1 MIITTAATIAG
12 HRIVSTI
19 GLVRG
24 TTVRSRHV
32 GRDLMA
38 GLKTIVGGE
47 VVSYTAMMEDARS
60 EALQRLIAD
69 AEAHGANAVTDLRF
83 STAAVMSGAAEV
95 LAYGTAV
102 TVEPDSAP
110 KRSPTGESS
119 GRGSCIRSG
128 TIGP

>member
-12 HRIVSTI
+12 RRIANTI

-32 GRDLMA
+32 GRDIMA

-47 VVSYTAMMEDARS
+47 IASYTAMMEDARA

-69 AEAHGANAVTDLRF
+69 AEARGANAVTEHPGTCRL
-83 STAAVMSGAAEV
+83 GAAFRDCFRYALRNV
-95 LAYGTAV
+95 
-102 TVEPDSAP
+102 
-110 KRSPTGESS
+110 RS
-119 GRGSCIRSG
+119 
-128 TIGP
+128 

>member
-12 HRIVSTI
+12 RRVARTI

-32 GRDLMA
+32 GRDIMA

-47 VVSYTAMMEDARS
+47 IASYTTMMEEARG

-83 STAAVMSGAAEV
+83 STAAIMSGAAEV

-102 TVEPDSAP
+102 TVEP
-110 KRSPTGESS
+110 E
-119 GRGSCIRSG
+119 
-128 TIGP
+128 

>member
-12 HRIVSTI
+12 RRVVKTF

-32 GRDLMA
+32 GRDIMA

-47 VVSYTAMMEDARS
+47 IASYTTMMEEARG

-83 STAAVMSGAAEV
+83 STAAIMSGAAEV

-102 TVEPDSAP
+102 TVEP
-110 KRSPTGESS
+110 E
-119 GRGSCIRSG
+119 
-128 TIGP
+128 

>member
-12 HRIVSTI
+12 HRIVMTF

-24 TTVRSRHV
+24 STVRSRHV
-32 GRDLMA
+32 GRDIM
-38 GLKTIVGGE
+38 GE
-47 VVSYTAMMEDARS
+47 VASYTTMMEDARS
-60 EALQRLIAD
+60 EALQRLITG

-102 TVEPDSAP
+102 TVEPA
-110 KRSPTGESS
+110 
-119 GRGSCIRSG
+119 
-128 TIGP
+128 

>member
-1 MIITTAATIAG
+1 MIIITAATIAG
-12 HRIVSTI
+12 HRIARTI

-32 GRDLMA
+32 GRDIMA

-47 VVSYTAMMEDARS
+47 IASYTTMMEEARG

-83 STAAVMSGAAEV
+83 STAAIMSGAAEV

-102 TVEPDSAP
+102 TVEP
-110 KRSPTGESS
+110 E
-119 GRGSCIRSG
+119 
-128 TIGP
+128 

>member
-12 HRIVSTI
+12 HRIARTI

-32 GRDLMA
+32 GRDIMA

-47 VVSYTAMMEDARS
+47 IASYTTMMEEARG

-83 STAAVMSGAAEV
+83 STAAIMSGAAEV

-102 TVEPDSAP
+102 TVAP
-110 KRSPTGESS
+110 E
-119 GRGSCIRSG
+119 
-128 TIGP
+128 

>member
-1 MIITTAATIAG
+1 MIIATAATIAG
-12 HRIVSTI
+12 HRIVRTI

-47 VVSYTAMMEDARS
+47 IASYTTMMEEARA
-60 EALQRLIAD
+60 EALQRLVAD
-69 AEAHGANAVTDLRF
+69 AEARGANAITDLRF

-102 TVEPDSAP
+102 TVAP
-110 KRSPTGESS
+110 E
-119 GRGSCIRSG
+119 
-128 TIGP
+128 

>member
-12 HRIVSTI
+12 RRVVKTF

-32 GRDLMA
+32 GRDIMA
-38 GLKTIVGGE
+38 VLKTIVGGE
-47 VVSYTAMMEDARS
+47 IASYTTMMEEARG

-83 STAAVMSGAAEV
+83 STAAIMSGAAEV

-102 TVEPDSAP
+102 TVEP
-110 KRSPTGESS
+110 E
-119 GRGSCIRSG
+119 
-128 TIGP
+128 

>member
-12 HRIVSTI
+12 HRIVRTF

-32 GRDLMA
+32 GRDIMA

-47 VVSYTAMMEDARS
+47 IASYTTMMEDART
-60 EALQRLIAD
+60 EALQRLVTD
-69 AEAHGANAVTDLRF
+69 AEAQGANAVTDLRF
-83 STAAVMSGAAEV
+83 GTAAVMSGAAEV

-102 TVEPDSAP
+102 TVEP
-110 KRSPTGESS
+110 G
-119 GRGSCIRSG
+119 
-128 TIGP
+128 

>member
-1 MIITTAATIAG
+1 MIITTAVAVAG
-12 HRIVSTI
+12 HRIVRTF

-32 GRDLMA
+32 GRDIMA

-47 VVSYTAMMEDARS
+47 IASYTAMMEDARS
-60 EALQRLIAD
+60 EALQRLITD

-102 TVEPDSAP
+102 TVEP
-110 KRSPTGESS
+110 G
-119 GRGSCIRSG
+119 
-128 TIGP
+128 

>member
-12 HRIVSTI
+12 HRIARTI

-32 GRDLMA
+32 GRDIMA

-47 VVSYTAMMEDARS
+47 IASYTTMMEEARG

-83 STAAVMSGAAEV
+83 STAAIMSGGAEV

-102 TVEPDSAP
+102 TVEP
-110 KRSPTGESS
+110 E
-119 GRGSCIRSG
+119 
-128 TIGP
+128 

>member
-12 HRIVSTI
+12 RRVVKTF

-32 GRDLMA
+32 GRDIMA

-47 VVSYTAMMEDARS
+47 IASYTTMMEEARG

-83 STAAVMSGAAEV
+83 STAAIMSGAAEV

-102 TVEPDSAP
+102 TVAP
-110 KRSPTGESS
+110 E
-119 GRGSCIRSG
+119 
-128 TIGP
+128 

>member
-1 MIITTAATIAG
+1 MIVTTAATIAG
-12 HRIVSTI
+12 QRIVRTL

-32 GRDLMA
+32 GRDIMA

-47 VVSYTAMMEDARS
+47 IASYTTMMEEARG

-69 AEAHGANAVTDLRF
+69 AEAQGANAVTDLRF
-83 STAAVMSGAAEV
+83 STAAIMSGAAEV

-102 TVEPDSAP
+102 TSEP
-110 KRSPTGESS
+110 E
-119 GRGSCIRSG
+119 
-128 TIGP
+128 